1 MPDDEIMVGH
11 GTRSLWLACF
21 FNIPYRFY
29 HKKCINMKKIIW
41 SAVVM
46 AGLISFSACN
56 SNKSE
61 DSKEMAEETNE
72 RNLDQTIVEDDSE
85 FAVDAADG
93 GLMEVKLAELAKTNG
108 SSQKVKD
115 FAATMIKDH
124 GMANEEL
131 KALAQRKNITLPMA
145 LGEEKQAEYDKLAKK
160 NGKDFDKAYA
170 AYMVDDHEEDVRE
183 FEKAAKECKDEE
195 IRTWAAAKVPA
206 LQHHLE
212 MAKAIKDATK

>member
-1 MPDDEIMVGH
+1 
-11 GTRSLWLACF
+11 
-21 FNIPYRFY
+21 
-29 HKKCINMKKIIW
+29 MKKIILG
-41 SAVVM
+41 AALM
-46 AGLISFSACN
+46 AGIFSLSACN

-93 GLMEVKLAELAKTNG
+93 GLMEVKLAELANTNA
-108 SSQKVKD
+108 SSQTVKD

-124 GMANEEL
+124 SMANEEL
-131 KALAQRKNITLPMA
+131 KALAQRKNITLPMS
-145 LGEEKQAEYDKLAKK
+145 LGEEKQADYDKLAKK
-160 NGKDFDKAYA
+160 KGKDFDKAYA

-195 IRTWAAAKVPA
+195 LRTWAAAKVPA

-212 MAKAIKDATK
+212 MAKAMKDATK